1 MTKPVIIVDYGMG
14 NLHSVKKA
22 VAAVGGAPIV
32 TGDPSDI
39 RRAGKLILPG
49 VGAFGDCM
57 LNLERTQLVS
67 PLQDYLKSG
76 QPFLG
81 ICLGMQ
87 LLFNGSDEA
96 PGIPGLGFFPGWV
109 RKLTTKEKI
118 PHMGWNRLKLCQPS
132 PLLTGAAGQYVY
144 FVHSY
149 HCVPGDP
156 GIITSVCDYGQQIT
170 ASVGQGAVQGFQFH
184 PEKSSRTG
192 LELLRKFVE
201 W

>member
-96 PGIPGLGFFPGWV
+96 PGVSGLGFFPGWV

-118 PHMGWNRLKLCQPS
+118 PHMGWNRLQLCQPS
-132 PLLTGAAGQYVY
+132 PLLAGAAGKYVY

-149 HCVPGDP
+149 HCVPDDP